1 MENKKS
7 ERISVEEASEIL
19 GMSKAEIRYRMK
31 SGDLAIGAVDPPKPG
46 GKHNRY
52 RIYRRLVN
60 KEVGICEDGY

>member
-31 SGDLAIGAVDPPKPG
+31 RG
-46 GKHNRY
+46 GFGNWSR
-52 RIYRRLVN
+52 
-60 KEVGICEDGY
+60 